1 MQYNYNKLKGR
12 IKEFFGT
19 QELFAE
25 SIGLSATSINN
36 KLNNKTPWTQ
46 EEIYLSITR
55 LHIEPIEIQEIFFTK
70 IVE

>member
-1 MQYNYNKLKGR
+1 MKYNYNKLKGR

-25 SIGLSATSINN
+25 SINLSTTSVNN

-46 EEIYLSITR
+46 DEIYSSILK
-55 LHIEPIEIQEIFFTK
+55 LHINPNEIQEIFFTK
-70 IVE
+70 EV